1 MKAAMR
7 RGWLLMGAV
16 VLVAAGGVLAV
27 VKFEGEVPSLSV
39 TPEPKAVGREATFTV
54 TAEDRR
60 SGLSEVRA
68 VIQQSGR
75 TSTLLAEAFPSGT
88 HKVQRNLTIAP
99 EGLSLVDGEAMLRV
113 EARDRSWRGG
123 NPNVLEAK
131 VQIDTRPPTLSILSR
146 FHYINQ
152 GGAGVVVFRAS
163 EPLIAGAVEVGG
175 RRFPGYNAGPDN
187 GWAVLFAVPHDAS
200 PKVQISLVGEDLAG
214 NRTRTSFPYQI
225 RTKTFRKDS
234 IRLSEDFLQRILP
247 YFMDRD
253 PNLRGEPGEL
263 FLRVNRDL
271 RKANEAT
278 IQDLCRES
286 APSPLWSGA
295 FLRMANAKPM
305 AGFADRRSYI
315 LRDREIDQQ
324 THLGV
329 DLASLTMSPL
339 EAANHGRV
347 VFSGELGIYGKTV
360 LLDHGYG
367 LFSMYGHLSQIS
379 VKAGQ
384 QVRKGEIIGTSGD
397 TGLAGGDHLHFS
409 MLVGGVYV
417 NPIEWWDSHWMADN
431 VDGKLSLLKA
441 HGG

>member
-1 MKAAMR
+1 
-7 RGWLLMGAV
+7 
-16 VLVAAGGVLAV
+16 
-27 VKFEGEVPSLSV
+27 
-39 TPEPKAVGREATFTV
+39 
-54 TAEDRR
+54 
-60 SGLSEVRA
+60 
-68 VIQQSGR
+68 
-75 TSTLLAEAFPSGT
+75 
-88 HKVQRNLTIAP
+88 
-99 EGLSLVDGEAMLRV
+99 
-113 EARDRSWRGG
+113 
-123 NPNVLEAK
+123 
-131 VQIDTRPPTLSILSR
+131 
-146 FHYINQ
+146 
-152 GGAGVVVFRAS
+152 
-163 EPLIAGAVEVGG
+163 
-175 RRFPGYNAGPDN
+175 
-187 GWAVLFAVPHDAS
+187 
-200 PKVQISLVGEDLAG
+200 
-214 NRTRTSFPYQI
+214 
-225 RTKTFRKDS
+225 
-234 IRLSEDFLQRILP
+234 
-247 YFMDRD
+247 MDRD
-253 PNLRGEPGEL
+253 PSLRGEPGEL